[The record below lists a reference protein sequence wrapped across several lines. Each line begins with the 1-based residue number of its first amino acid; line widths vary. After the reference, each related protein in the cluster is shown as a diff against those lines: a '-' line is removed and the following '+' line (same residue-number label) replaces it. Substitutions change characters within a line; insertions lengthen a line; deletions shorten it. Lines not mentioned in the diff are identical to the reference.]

1 MIHKAE
7 EDYLKL
13 IYEQT
18 VEKNQMLV
26 KNSDLAEA
34 FGYTDQS
41 VNDMIQKLKA
51 KSLVKFIP
59 YRGVHLT
66 EKGMKEAKRLIRNHR
81 IWEVFLSFKLDYSW
95 TEVHAEAEKLEH
107 ASSDELIDHM
117 DEYLGYPKYC
127 NHGNPIPQKDG
138 SIEVQ
143 YNDALDSFEE
153 GKTFTLKRVVD
164 DALMLRYLDEHE
176 IKLNEQFQVISKD
189 VYNDYI
195 SIKHQEKTILIPM
208 KVARRLF
215 GI

>member
-59 YRGVHLT
+59 YRGVLNR
-66 EKGMKEAKRLIRNHR
+66 KRNERS
-81 IWEVFLSFKLDYSW
+81 E
-95 TEVHAEAEKLEH
+95 
-107 ASSDELIDHM
+107 
-117 DEYLGYPKYC
+117 G
-127 NHGNPIPQKDG
+127 
-138 SIEVQ
+138 
-143 YNDALDSFEE
+143 LDS
-153 GKTFTLKRVVD
+153 
-164 DALMLRYLDEHE
+164 
-176 IKLNEQFQVISKD
+176 
-189 VYNDYI
+189 
-195 SIKHQEKTILIPM
+195 KTI
-208 KVARRLF
+208 VF
-215 GI
+215 GKFFIV